1 MPTRAAP
8 CGMVA
13 SSLAKGGMFE
23 SGRNRMVA
31 RVVERVSWSRVAG
44 IAAGVGT
51 QLVFAVT
58 VYFLF
63 FYLQDGS
70 ANRGHQWLAVDILLA
85 LQFAILHSLLLLPAA
100 RSAISRLMP
109 GQFHGILFCATTCL
123 CLWMIFLFL
132 RGSSTV
138 IWDATSLTKTAVRLG
153 YYGSWFALLGSLK
166 LTGFGY
172 QTGWTQWLYWYR
184 RQPLPRRAFE
194 ERGAFRFMRHPT
206 YASFLGLIWF

>member
-1 MPTRAAP
+1 IRDDSGCLPERRHAVWLLYRSQRSG
-8 CGMVA
+8 C
-13 SSLAKGGMFE
+13 L

-70 ANRGHQWLAVDILLA
+70 ANRGRHWLAVDILLS

-100 RSAISRLMP
+100 RSAISKLMP

-123 CLWMIFLFL
+123 CLWMIFVFW
-132 RGSSTV
+132 RGSATV
-138 IWDATSLTKTAVRLG
+138 IWDATGLVKTAVRLG
-153 YYGSWFALLGSLK
+153 YYGSW
-166 LTGFGY
+166 
-172 QTGWTQWLYWYR
+172 
-184 RQPLPRRAFE
+184 
-194 ERGAFRFMRHPT
+194 
-206 YASFLGLIWF
+206 